1 MKSKIKV
8 IVADDHPIF
17 RKGLVDI
24 IEHEN
29 DIEILGQASNGEEA
43 VNLIKKVSPDIAV
56 LDINMPVK
64 TGFDTVREL
73 RKSNSLVKII
83 FLTMHNEQEIFM
95 RAMEL
100 NVSGYLLKDSAAEDI
115 IDCIH
120 AVTKGDFYCSP
131 SLSKYFVSNNNRGGL
146 SVLEN
151 NGIEKL
157 TPTEKTIL
165 RLIADGKTSQEI
177 ADQLFVSRKTI
188 ENHRVNICAKLDL
201 HGVNALMKYAIQNKA
216 NF

>member
-24 IEHEN
+24 IELEK
-29 DIEILGQASNGEEA
+29 DIEILGQAANGEEA
-43 VNLIKKVSPDIAV
+43 VNLIKRVLPDIAV
-56 LDINMPVK
+56 LDINMPMT
-64 TGFDTVREL
+64 TGFDAAREL

-83 FLTMHNEQEIFM
+83 FLTMHNEQEIFK

-120 AVTKGDFYCSP
+120 AVAKGDFYFSP
-131 SLSKYFVSNNNRGGL
+131 ALSNYFVTNQRSTIGT
-146 SVLEN
+146 LEN
-151 NGIEKL
+151 TGIEKL
-157 TPTEKTIL
+157 TSTEKTIL

-188 ENHRVNICAKLDL
+188 DNHRVNICAKLDL

-216 NF
+216 NL

>member
-43 VNLIKKVSPDIAV
+43 INLINKVSPEIAV
-56 LDINMPVK
+56 LDINMPM
-64 TGFDTVREL
+64 TSGFDTVREL
-73 RKSNSLVKII
+73 RKSNSIVKVI
-83 FLTMHNEQEIFM
+83 FLTMHNEQEIFK

-120 AVTKGDFYCSP
+120 AVTNGDFYCSP
-131 SLSKYFVSNNNRGGL
+131 SLSKYFVSNNNRGL
-146 SVLEN
+146 SALEN

-165 RLIADGKTSQEI
+165 RLIANGKTSQEI

-201 HGVNALMKYAIQNKA
+201 HGVNALMKYAIQNKSIL
-216 NF
+216 

>member
-8 IVADDHPIF
+8 IIADDHPIF

-24 IEHEN
+24 IELEK
-29 DIEILGQASNGEEA
+29 DIEILGQAANGEEA
-43 VNLIKKVSPDIAV
+43 VNLIKRVSPDIAV
-56 LDINMPVK
+56 LDINMPIT

-73 RKSNSLVKII
+73 RKSNSLVKVI
-83 FLTMHNEQEIFM
+83 FLTMHNEHEIFK

-120 AVTKGDFYCSP
+120 AVAKEDFYFSP
-131 SLSKYFVSNNNRGGL
+131 ALSNYFVTNQRGIFGT
-146 SVLEN
+146 LEN
-151 NGIEKL
+151 TGIEKL
-157 TPTEKTIL
+157 TSTEKTIL
-165 RLIADGKTSQEI
+165 RLIANGKTSQEI

-188 ENHRVNICAKLDL
+188 DNHRVNICAKLDL
-201 HGVNALMKYAIQNKA
+201 HGVNVLMKYAIQNKA
-216 NF
+216 NL

>member
-24 IEHEN
+24 IELEK
-29 DIEILGQASNGEEA
+29 DIEILGQACNGEEA
-43 VNLIKKVSPDIAV
+43 VKLINRVSPDIAV
-56 LDINMPVK
+56 LDINMPVT

-73 RKSNSLVKII
+73 RKSNSQVKII
-83 FLTMHNEQEIFM
+83 FLTMHNEHEIIK

-120 AVTKGDFYCSP
+120 AVAKGDFYFSP
-131 SLSKYFVSNNNRGGL
+131 ALSNYFATNQRGALGM
-146 SVLEN
+146 LEN
-151 NGIEKL
+151 TGIEKL
-157 TPTEKTIL
+157 TSTEKTIL
-165 RLIADGKTSQEI
+165 RLVANGKTSQEI
-177 ADQLFVSRKTI
+177 AEQLFVSRKTI
-188 ENHRVNICAKLDL
+188 DNHRVNICTKLDL
-201 HGVNALMKYAIQNKA
+201 HGVNVLMKFAIQNKA

>member
-17 RKGLVDI
+17 RKGLIDI
-24 IEHEN
+24 IELEK
-29 DIEILGQASNGEEA
+29 DIEILGHAANGEEA
-43 VNLIKKVSPDIAV
+43 VNLIKRVLPDIAV
-56 LDINMPVK
+56 LDINMPMT
-64 TGFDTVREL
+64 TGFDAVREL
-73 RKSNSLVKII
+73 RKGNSLVKII
-83 FLTMHNEQEIFM
+83 FLTMHNEQEIFK

-120 AVTKGDFYCSP
+120 VVAKGDFYFSP
-131 SLSKYFVSNNNRGGL
+131 ALSNYFVTNQRGIFGT
-146 SVLEN
+146 LEN
-151 NGIEKL
+151 TGTEKL
-157 TPTEKTIL
+157 TSTEKTIL
-165 RLIADGKTSQEI
+165 RLIANGKTSQEI

-188 ENHRVNICAKLDL
+188 DNHRVNICAKLDL

-216 NF
+216 NL

>member
-8 IVADDHPIF
+8 IIADDHPIF

-24 IEHEN
+24 IELEK
-29 DIEILGQASNGEEA
+29 DIEILGQAANGEEA
-43 VNLIKKVSPDIAV
+43 VNLIKRVSPDIAV
-56 LDINMPVK
+56 LDINMPMT
-64 TGFDTVREL
+64 TGFDAVREL
-73 RKSNSLVKII
+73 RKDNSHVKII
-83 FLTMHNEQEIFM
+83 FLTMHNEQEIFK

-120 AVTKGDFYCSP
+120 AVAKGDFYFSP
-131 SLSKYFVSNNNRGGL
+131 ALSNYFVANQRGIFET
-146 SVLEN
+146 LEN
-151 NGIEKL
+151 TGIEKL
-157 TPTEKTIL
+157 TSTEKTIL
-165 RLIADGKTSQEI
+165 RLIANGKTSQEI

-188 ENHRVNICAKLDL
+188 DNHRVNICAKLDL

-216 NF
+216 NL